1 MTTPPRN
8 TDSLGLADLLA
19 MGIGGMIGGGIFS
32 VLGIAVGIAGHAA
45 ALAFVLGGIIAAL
58 TAYSYIR
65 LAMTFRSDGASFTY
79 LEKAFPTQ
87 PNIAGAVGW
96 VLIVGYIG
104 TMALYAFTFGAYG
117 ADLLGTPQD
126 HTVRIVLSA
135 GVLLFFMSVNLRG
148 VQSSGTTEV
157 LIVATKVILLGL
169 FTVAGT
175 VSVTRDHVLPV
186 FDQGA
191 GSVLVAGATVFVA
204 FEGFEL
210 ITNAVC
216 ETKNPERN
224 IPRGIYGSVV
234 ITTLIYLGVAFVAV
248 GSLTADQLLAA
259 REYALAV
266 AAEPALGNA
275 GRVLV
280 GIAALLATS
289 SAINATGFGA
299 SRMMAEMSTERVI
312 PHAFSFR
319 ARRTN
324 VPAVAVVTLTL
335 LAIALTGFGT
345 LDIIASFSSLTFLIV
360 SIGVCAANL
369 KLRKQTK
376 SSAPLVMTTML
387 LITAT
392 IALLLA
398 HLWDQERAT
407 LGIIGLIYAAVLAA
421 ELVFGPR
428 RLGSRHTPP
437 DASA

>member
-1 MTTPPRN
+1 VTTPAQH
-8 TDSLGLADLLA
+8 TEKLSLPDLLA

-45 ALAFVLGGIIAAL
+45 ALAFTVGGIIAGL
-58 TAYSYIR
+58 TAYSYTR
-65 LAMTFRSDGASFTY
+65 LALTFRNDGASFTY
-79 LEKAFPTQ
+79 LEKAFPRR
-87 PNIAGAVGW
+87 PNIAGVVGW

-104 TMALYAFTFGAYG
+104 TLALYAFTFGAYG
-117 ADLLGTPQD
+117 ADLLGTPQN
-126 HTVRIVLSA
+126 HTVRIVLSS

-157 LIVATKVILLGL
+157 LIVTIKVILLGL

-175 VSVTRDHVLPV
+175 SSITRDHLLPV
-186 FDQGA
+186 FDQGG

-204 FEGFEL
+204 YEGFEL

-216 ETKNPERN
+216 ETKNPARN
-224 IPRGIYGSVV
+224 IPRGIYGSVG

-312 PHAFSFR
+312 PHGFSFR
-319 ARRTN
+319 YRRTN

-335 LAIALTGFGT
+335 LAITLTGLGT
-345 LDIIASFSSLTFLIV
+345 LDIIASFSSLTFLVV
-360 SIGVCAANL
+360 SVGVCAANL
-369 KLRKQTK
+369 KLRKQTN
-376 SSAPLVMTTML
+376 SSAPLIVTTML
-387 LITAT
+387 AIAVT

-398 HLWDQERAT
+398 HLWAQERVT
-407 LGIIGLIYAAVLAA
+407 LGVIGLIYASVIVA
-421 ELVFGPR
+421 EFFLGPR
-428 RLGSRHTPP
+428 RLSTRRKTP
-437 DASA
+437 DA